1 MRIFYPLIIAS
12 TAIIGCK
19 LATNKPSASQG
30 SPEKNDGASLTSSST
45 TYTSTGTTTTTYPTT
60 TTATTY
66 PTTTTTTTTSPT
78 TTGTQPTPLNP
89 PLLTGPTSTPP
100 GGTTGSSFIK
110 KTTSFTIS
118 TIAFIEGAKLDCVD
132 FAWSFGIGH
141 YLTAFAFCETTAASF
156 SETTFGPSSRL
167 KELFQIRAVCSSA
180 DNGKT
185 WALDASSG
193 ISVKP
198 DCYMGPETI
207 GPPSLGVVVS
217 NGVLGNCVATMAGG
231 SFNASTDGQPDWKGD
246 FLINEVKIRMC
257 SAIQV
262 GLADGHVGCTRPD
275 GVASLVAQTSGT
287 NFPSLGWKIQRTDPG
302 GAQDYAVKV
311 YSQLKMQNL
320 WDCVGVGNMR
330 SSTKGLIKLD

>member
-156 SETTFGPSSRL
+156 SETTFGP
-167 KELFQIRAVCSSA
+167 
-180 DNGKT
+180 
-185 WALDASSG
+185 
-193 ISVKP
+193 
-198 DCYMGPETI
+198 ETI